1 MTAAAW
7 TAPASRQVA
16 FDQGRALR
24 RELPRR
30 MLAELPTRPRDP
42 LGILAAQAA
51 TRVAELLPLRDERMS
66 ASPFAFYR
74 GTAALMADDLAAGP
88 RSDILVASCGDAHVA
103 NFGFY
108 ASPQRTLVFDLNDFD
123 ESAWA
128 SWEWDL
134 KRLVTSIVVAGQATG
149 RDDAVTADAA
159 RAAVR
164 RYARALAV
172 GEEATPLARFYQ
184 HFDAAGALVTSDKAS
199 RKVLRAAI
207 ADAEKRTGDKAVRKI
222 TEADADGRLRFVEQ
236 PPTLT
241 RVTPDVAAAVDA
253 SLAQYIATTRADV
266 QLVLSHYTFSD
277 VARRVVGVGSVGTR
291 CYIAVFVDGDGA
303 ALLMQVKEAGRSVLE
318 QYGGCAQPEEL
329 TAFVDRHGQGGR
341 VVALQ
346 RILQGSSD
354 PFLGHFRGE
363 RADYYV
369 RQFRDMKG
377 GIDAETLEDGPFRL
391 YAQACATVLARAH
404 GQSPNAAKVIGYL
417 GEGRACAEAIVEWA
431 YGYAALSRADYGAFV
446 DAVAAGTAS

>member
-1 MTAAAW
+1 
-7 TAPASRQVA
+7 
-16 FDQGRALR
+16 
-24 RELPRR
+24 
-30 MLAELPTRPRDP
+30 MLARLPARTRDP
-42 LGILAAQAA
+42 LGILAAQNA
-51 TRVAELLPLRDERMS
+51 TRLAELVPLRDERMS

-74 GTAALMADDLAAGP
+74 GTAALMADDLANGP

-103 NFGFY
+103 NFGFF

-123 ESAWA
+123 EAAWA

-164 RYARALAV
+164 RYARALSV
-172 GEEATPLARFYQ
+172 GETATPLARFYQ
-184 HFDAAGALVTSDKAS
+184 HFDAAGALVTGDKAS

-207 ADAEKRTGDKAVRKI
+207 ADAEKRTGERAARKI
-222 TEADADGRLRFVEQ
+222 TEVDADGRLRFVEQ
-236 PPTLT
+236 PPTMT
-241 RVTPDVAAAVDA
+241 RADPEIAAAVDA
-253 SLAQYIATTRADV
+253 SLAQYISTTRADV
-266 QLVLSHYTFSD
+266 QLVLSQYTFSD

-303 ALLMQVKEAGRSVLE
+303 TLLMQVKEAGCSVLE
-318 QYGGCAQPEEL
+318 QYGGCPQPEEV
-329 TAFVDRHGQGGR
+329 TAFVESHGQGAR

-354 PFLGHFRGE
+354 PFLGHFSGTT
-363 RADYYV
+363 ADYYV

-404 GQSPNAAKVIGYL
+404 GQSPNAAQVVGYL
-417 GEGRACAEAIVEWA
+417 GAGAAAAEAIVEWA

-446 DAVAAGTAS
+446 DAVATRPAS